1 MIFIIDLADHPS
13 REFEYSPS
21 CTCFQKLEEFRPNFD
36 SSCREICPNT
46 TGVVAFS
53 MSDGLYHP
61 PPLSSFLTPPS
72 DQSAGLSDEGGK
84 PLSND
89 RDSFYILLGQ
99 F

>member
-1 MIFIIDLADHPS
+1 
-13 REFEYSPS
+13 
-21 CTCFQKLEEFRPNFD
+21 
-36 SSCREICPNT
+36 
-46 TGVVAFS
+46 
-53 MSDGLYHP
+53 MSDELYHP

-99 F
+99 FWTAINDQA